1 MNYDSAM
8 PTTRA
13 AQAEQ
18 TRDEVLRTARRLF
31 AERGFDATSL
41 QQIAYAMGVTKA
53 NVYYYFR
60 TKEAL
65 LQALLEPYLRNLEEL
80 MDRAEQITDMQER
93 RMFLIEGRTSAT
105 IASYRT
111 LGPLH
116 LGDPG
121 MRRNVEITRAIDD
134 LAQRGLRLAFGD
146 RPTTDQIA
154 SYWILNDLGPVL
166 RRLTHLPDNELH
178 AALVDLTVRTLDV

>member
-1 MNYDSAM
+1 MS
-8 PTTRA
+8 TTRA
-13 AQAEQ
+13 EQAEQ

-31 AERGFDATSL
+31 AERGYDGTSL
-41 QQIAYAMGVTKA
+41 QQIADTMGVTKA

-65 LQALLEPYLRNLEEL
+65 LQALLDPFVRALTEL
-80 MDRAEQITDMQER
+80 LDRAEQIPDVQER
-93 RMFLIEGRTSAT
+93 RMFLIEGRIAT
-105 IASYRT
+105 VVESYRT

-134 LAQRGLRLAFGD
+134 LAQRGLQLAFGD
-146 RPTTDQIA
+146 RPTPDQIA
-154 SYWILNDLGPVL
+154 SYWILNDLAPAL
-166 RRLTHLPDNELH
+166 RRLAHLPDNELR
-178 AALVDLTVRTLDV
+178 ATLVRLTVRTLGL

>member
-1 MNYDSAM
+1 M
-8 PTTRA
+8 PSSRA
-13 AQAEQ
+13 EQAEQ

-31 AERGFDATSL
+31 AEHGYDGTSL
-41 QQIAYAMGVTKA
+41 QQIADTMGVTKA

-65 LQALLEPYLRNLEEL
+65 LQALLEPFLGALREL
-80 MDRAEQITDMQER
+80 LDRAEQISDPRER
-93 RMFLIEGRTSAT
+93 RTFLIEGRISTVV
-105 IASYRT
+105 ASYRT

-134 LAQRGLRLAFGD
+134 LAERGLRLVFGD
-146 RPTTDQIA
+146 RPTPDEVA
-154 SYWILNDLGPVL
+154 SYWILNDLAPVL
-166 RRLTHLPDNELH
+166 RRLAHLPDKELQ
-178 AALVDLTVRTLDV
+178 ATLVQLNLRTLCV

>member
-1 MNYDSAM
+1 MS
-8 PTTRA
+8 TSRA

-31 AERGFDATSL
+31 AERGYDGTSL
-41 QQIAYAMGVTKA
+41 QQIADAMGVTKA

-60 TKEAL
+60 TKEVL
-65 LQALLEPYLRNLEEL
+65 LQALLEPFLSALAEL
-80 MDRAEQITDMQER
+80 LDQAEQLSDMDER
-93 RMFLIEGRTSAT
+93 RRFLMEGRIAAT
-105 IASYRT
+105 ISSYRT

-134 LAQRGLRLAFGD
+134 LAQRGLQLTFGD
-146 RPTTDQIA
+146 RPTPDQVA
-154 SYWILNDLGPVL
+154 AYWILNDLGPVL
-166 RRLTHLPDNELH
+166 RRLKHLPDNELH
-178 AALVDLTVRTLDV
+178 ETLVRLSIHTLGI

>member
-1 MNYDSAM
+1 MAS
-8 PTTRA
+8 TRA
-13 AQAEQ
+13 EQAQH

-31 AERGFDATSL
+31 AEHGYDATSL
-41 QQIAYAMGVTKA
+41 QQIANTMGVAKA

-65 LQALLEPYLRNLEEL
+65 LQALLEPFLIALGEL
-80 MDRAEQITDMQER
+80 LDRAEQISDVQDR
-93 RMFLIEGRTSAT
+93 RMFLVEGRISTVV
-105 IASYRT
+105 ASYRT

-134 LAQRGLRLAFGD
+134 LAARGLRLVFGD
-146 RPTTDQIA
+146 RPTPDEVA
-154 SYWILNDLGPVL
+154 SYWILNDLAPVL
-166 RRLTHLPDNELH
+166 RRLAHLPDKELQKT
-178 AALVDLTVRTLDV
+178 LVQLTIRTLGV

>member
-1 MNYDSAM
+1 MS
-8 PTTRA
+8 TTRA

-31 AERGFDATSL
+31 AERGYDGTSL
-41 QQIAYAMGVTKA
+41 QQIADAMSVTKA

-60 TKEAL
+60 TKEVL
-65 LQALLEPYLRNLEEL
+65 LQALLDPFVRALTEL
-80 MDRAEQITDMQER
+80 LDRAEQISDVRAR
-93 RMFLIEGRTSAT
+93 RRFLIEGRIAT
-105 IASYRT
+105 TISSYRT

-134 LAQRGLRLAFGD
+134 LAQRGLQLAFGD
-146 RPTTDQIA
+146 QPTAEQVA

-166 RRLTHLPDNELH
+166 RRLKHLPDNELQET
-178 AALVDLTVRTLDV
+178 LVRLSVRTLGI